1 MSMNDISKSR
11 MISREKKALLILARI
26 SFAGFLMAWFGSGL
40 ATGEGAATKSA
51 AQEQIVATVV
61 KEDKAG
67 ESGIVWVRRVQET
80 SEIRFGRIKD
90 GRIVS
95 DRLIFRSTL
104 PLFSPDLDFDEF
116 QNPWITWVEGAG
128 GNFSVGVASLVPEN
142 ARIING
148 PYFASALTPKILAG
162 GSRGTWV
169 FWTGRDAARDE
180 IFGCVL
186 LGDIWSKPF
195 RLNGESRYPHM
206 NPSAGLDPNG
216 CPWVFWSAYDG
227 RAYEIFFSFWNGEAW
242 SPEEKITDD
251 PSANTSPSFA
261 FVSGSTP
268 LVVWRRSVGRAGA
281 LLARIKRG
289 PAWGPEIEIASD
301 RDGALGPPSLAV
313 TGDLLKVTWQSG
325 ERTESL
331 ILSLQE
337 LIEKS
342 DLAVL
347 RGEAPPVKASSR
359 DENQYTTFG
368 DSITYAEYQGYQV
381 WLKPLLIQKY
391 GSAILYN
398 EGIGGEMTPDGLSRI
413 DSVIAAYNSRYLLLM
428 EGTNDVMFLNI
439 SMDTA
444 AFNLQEMAR
453 RGQDSG
459 MVPLLATIIPRSDS
473 TGSEAVYQNRI
484 FELNAKIRQV
494 ATNLN
499 IPLVNQYN
507 AFYFYPA
514 ADGGWRSLLL
524 LDGVHPNPKGFQ
536 LMAETWFKGL
546 KSQKAT
552 VTVLSPNGGESW
564 RAGTTQ
570 TVTWTTSGIVGDV
583 MIELSTNG
591 GTSYTTSVSAASNNG
606 SYSWTVPNAP
616 GSNCLVRVSEAPDGA
631 PSDASNLPFTITPPK
646 PKAPLDP
653 VLDTRLDGT
662 GTRKINSLSWTAN
675 DGNAGIPLK
684 NYRLYRKLAT
694 QGDGEFTLQ
703 AEIPPN
709 ALLYEDSDLEVKTR
723 YDYRLTSLS
732 QAGVESDPSPTLVET
747 RKFEF
752 PPLNPVLRTAI
763 MRILFYQE
771 KQNTITFEKNDLND
785 ESEVSGF
792 NLYRRDEG
800 ESDDQFVKL
809 ATLNSETLSYKDRGL
824 LTTKKYAYALTTV
837 YLDGRESRRS
847 EIVTDR

>member
-1 MSMNDISKSR
+1 MNDISKSR

-26 SFAGFLMAWFGSGL
+26 SFAGFLMAWLGSGL
-40 ATGEGAATKSA
+40 ATGEGAATKIA

-61 KEDKAG
+61 KEDKTG

-116 QNPWITWVEGAG
+116 QNPWITWIEGAG

-142 ARIING
+142 AWIING
-148 PYFASALTPKILAG
+148 PYVASALTPKILAG

-301 RDGALGPPSLAV
+301 RDGPLGPPRLAV
-313 TGDLLKVTWQSG
+313 TGDLLKVTWESG

-331 ILSLQE
+331 ILSLRE
-337 LIEKS
+337 LIEKT
-342 DLAVL
+342 DLAVS
-347 RGEAPPVKASSR
+347 RGESPPVKAFSR

-368 DSITYAEYQGYQV
+368 DSITYAENQGYQPR
-381 WLKPLLIQKY
+381 LEPLLTQKY
-391 GSAILYN
+391 GSAKIWN
-398 EGIGGEMTPDGLSRI
+398 EGMGGETTPDGLSRI
-413 DSVIAAYNSRYLLLM
+413 DSAIAAHASRYLLLM
-428 EGTNDVMFLNI
+428 EGTNDVIFLDI

-444 AFNLQEMAR
+444 AFDLREMAL
-453 RGQDSG
+453 RGLGSG
-459 MVPLLATIIPRSDS
+459 MVPLLATIIPRNDSKWSDP
-473 TGSEAVYQNRI
+473 VYQTRI
-484 FELNAKIRQV
+484 FDLNAKIRQV
-494 ATNLN
+494 AAGLN
-499 IPLVNQYN
+499 IPLVDQFD
-507 AFYFYPA
+507 AFYTYPA
-514 ADGGWRSLLL
+514 ADGGWPSLLL
-524 LDGVHPNPKGFQ
+524 IDGVHPNASGYQ

-546 KSQKAT
+546 KSQKET
-552 VTVLSPNGGESW
+552 ITVLSPNGGESW
-564 RAGTTQ
+564 QAGTTQ
-570 TVTWTTSGIVGDV
+570 AITWTTSGIVGDV
-583 MIELSTNG
+583 LIEISTNG
-591 GTSYTTSVSAASNNG
+591 GTSYTTIVSAASNNG
-606 SYSWTVPNAP
+606 SYAWTIPNTP
-616 GSNCLVRVSEAPDGA
+616 GSNCLVRINEAPDGA
-631 PSDASNLPFTITPPK
+631 PSDVSDRPFTITPPK

-662 GTRKINSLSWTAN
+662 GTRKINSLSWKAN
-675 DGNAGIPLK
+675 AGNAGIPLK
-684 NYRLYRKLAT
+684 NYRLYRKLTT
-694 QGDGEFTLQ
+694 QGDGGFTLQ
-703 AEIPPN
+703 AEIPPI
-709 ALLYEDSDLEVKTR
+709 ALLYEDSSLEVKTK
-723 YDYRLTSLS
+723 YAYRLTSLS
-732 QAGVESDPSPTLVET
+732 QADIESDPSPTVVET

-752 PPLNPVLRTAI
+752 PPLNPAIRTAI

-771 KQNTITFEKNDLND
+771 KQDTITFERNDLND

-792 NLYRRDEG
+792 NLYRRYEG
-800 ESDDQFVKL
+800 ESDDRFVKL
-809 ATLNSETLSYKDRGL
+809 ATLNSATLSYKDSGL
-824 LTTKKYAYALTTV
+824 LTTKTYVYALTTV

>member
-11 MISREKKALLILARI
+11 VISPIKKALLILARI
-26 SFAGFLMAWFGSGL
+26 SFAGFLMAWLGPGL

-51 AQEQIVATVV
+51 AQEQIVASVV

-95 DRLIFRSTL
+95 DRLIFRSAL

-128 GNFSVGVASLVPEN
+128 SNFSVGVASLVPEN
-142 ARIING
+142 AWIING
-148 PYFASALTPKILAG
+148 PYVASALTPKILAG

-195 RLNGESRYPHM
+195 RVSGENRYPHL

-301 RDGALGPPSLAV
+301 RDRPIGPPSLAV
-313 TGDLLKVTWQSG
+313 TGDLLKVTWESG

-337 LIEKS
+337 LIEKT

-347 RGEAPPVKASSR
+347 RGESPPVKASSR

-391 GSAILYN
+391 GSAVIYN
-398 EGIGGEMTPDGLSRI
+398 EGMGGETTPDGLSRI
-413 DSVIAAYNSRYLLLM
+413 DSVIAAYDSRYLLLM
-428 EGTNDVMFLNI
+428 EGTNDVVFLNI

-444 AFNLQEMAR
+444 AFNLREMALR
-453 RGQDSG
+453 ALDAG
-459 MVPLLATIIPRSDS
+459 MVPVLATIIPRNDSDPIHQ
-473 TGSEAVYQNRI
+473 TRI
-484 FELNAKIRQV
+484 FDLNTKIRQV
-494 ATNLN
+494 AAGLN
-499 IPLVNQYN
+499 IPLVDQFD
-507 AFYFYPA
+507 AFYTYPA

-524 LDGVHPNPKGFQ
+524 SDGIHPNPKGFQ

-546 KSQKAT
+546 KSQKGT
-552 VTVLSPNGGESW
+552 ITVLSPNGGESW
-564 RAGTTQ
+564 QAGTTQ
-570 TVTWTTSGIVGDV
+570 AITWTTSGIVGDV
-583 MIELSTNG
+583 MIEISTNG
-591 GTSYTTSVSAASNNG
+591 GASYTTSVSAASNNG

-616 GSNCLVRVSEAPDGA
+616 GSNCLVRISEAPDGA
-631 PSDASNLPFTITPPK
+631 PSDASDRPFTITPPK

-662 GTRKINSLSWTAN
+662 GTRKINSLFWTAN
-675 DGNAGIPLK
+675 AGNAGIPLK
-684 NYRLYRKLAT
+684 NYRLYRKLTT
-694 QGDGEFTLQ
+694 QGDAAFTLQ
-703 AEIPPN
+703 AEISPI
-709 ALLYEDSDLEVKTR
+709 ALLYEDSDVEVKTK
-723 YDYRLTSLS
+723 YAYRLTTLS
-732 QAGVESDPSPTLVET
+732 QADLESDPSATVVET

-752 PPLNPVLRTAI
+752 PPLNPAIRTAI

-785 ESEVSGF
+785 ESEVSGS

-800 ESDDQFVKL
+800 ESDDRFVKL
-809 ATLNSETLSYKDRGL
+809 ATLNSATLSYKDSGL
-824 LTTKKYAYALTTV
+824 LTTKKYVYALTTV